1 MNGDSSD
8 APPAPEQN
16 GITQERDGDERD
28 NKEVEEEQ
36 DKGSDQIGDLKKQ
49 QEGQEDAGDSRPKLA
64 EGFYEIEAVRRKR
77 VRKGQAQYYIKW
89 RGWPETANT
98 WEPYENLAACYDVIE
113 AFEESLRSGKHRSR
127 KRKRRSTGPVPSAK
141 KKPQGN
147 AASTSRAPDAGN
159 VKFDEGNFVIPS
171 LDDQNH
177 EDVDRSR
184 MGDINNNEAVEQGNE
199 NGSVVFPPQVVERKN
214 HNEIDGNLVES
225 TDAPFPSEGRNRLP
239 VDILESEPSEIICLA
254 NADQK
259 VGGEILA
266 QTGGLH
272 NGNHKIIGQGLL
284 EAGGLENGHCKVGQ
298 EIAAEA
304 GGLENGQ
311 KKADGE
317 EVAQGDSFGIGHQM
331 VDGEGIVQGDGVE
344 NGQLEADREE
354 VVRGV
359 IFENG
364 HEMIDV
370 EGAMQSGAR
379 LGSRKRKPALVKRFN
394 QEKTD
399 CVTNYAPDLTKN
411 TRPGGMVAQNR
422 DQNSVYRSNDVG
434 CKSKSDDIT
443 DASSITEIIKP
454 ISFSS
459 SESAPDILVTFMA
472 KRSDGK
478 EVMVDNK
485 YLKANNPLLLIN
497 YYEQHLN
504 YNTATGPPRP
514 GRDSTP

>member
-1 MNGDSSD
+1 MNGDTTD

-16 GITQERDGDERD
+16 EIAKEPDGDERE

-36 DKGSDQIGDLKKQ
+36 DKGCDQIDDLKKQ
-49 QEGQEDAGDSRPKLA
+49 QEGKEDAGDSKPKLA

-77 VRKGQAQYYIKW
+77 VRKGQVQYFIKW

-113 AFEESLRSGKHRSR
+113 AFEESLLSGKHKSR
-127 KRKRRSTGPVPSAK
+127 KRKRKSTGLVPQAK

-159 VKFDEGNFVIPS
+159 VKFDEGNFVVPS

-177 EDVDRSR
+177 EDGDRSR

-199 NGSVVFPPQVVERKN
+199 NSSVVFPTLVEVREN
-214 HNEIDGNLVES
+214 HNEMNATLVES
-225 TDAPFPSEGRNRLP
+225 TDALFPSEGRNRLP
-239 VDILESEPSEIICLA
+239 VVDILESEASDVICVA
-254 NADQK
+254 NGHQNA
-259 VGGEILA
+259 GGEGLA
-266 QTGGLH
+266 QV
-272 NGNHKIIGQGLL
+272 
-284 EAGGLENGHCKVGQ
+284 GGLENGHHRVGGEGLVQ
-298 EIAAEA
+298 G
-304 GGLENGQ
+304 GGL
-311 KKADGE
+311 GE
-317 EVAQGDSFGIGHQM
+317 GHQM
-331 VDGEGIVQGDGVE
+331 VDAEQVAQADGVE
-344 NGQLEADREE
+344 NGHQAEE
-354 VVRGV
+354 VVQGDS
-359 IFENG
+359 FENG
-364 HEMIDV
+364 HQMLDG
-370 EGAMQSGAR
+370 EGVMQAVAR

-394 QEKTD
+394 QTQAP
-399 CVTNYAPDLTKN
+399 CVINYATPDLTTENK
-411 TRPGGMVAQNR
+411 RSGVVVVQNR
-422 DQNSVYRSNDVG
+422 DQNAVNRSKDLG

-443 DASSITEIIKP
+443 DVSSITEIMKP
-454 ISFSS
+454 ISFTS

-514 GRDSTP
+514 GRDSTL